1 MAFFN
6 IRRNDNNKTPEELA
20 QEIKDLKAKI
30 KAYKDEISKSKTDR
44 TDTIK
49 NIKEKIE
56 KENVDFNKA
65 IEKLTNEKA
74 TLLKQTKTFE
84 KKKTTKQ
91 EKIDKENTKANTDID

>member
-44 TDTIK
+44 NQKIK
-49 NIKEKIE
+49 DI
-56 KENVDFNKA
+56 
-65 IEKLTNEKA
+65 
-74 TLLKQTKTFE
+74 
-84 KKKTTKQ
+84 Q
-91 EKIDKENTKANTDID
+91 EKVAVGQLLL

>member
-44 TDTIK
+44 NQKIK
-49 NIKEKIE
+49 DIQEKIAQ
-56 KENVDFNKA
+56 ENADFENAINKFDA
-65 IEKLTNEKA
+65 EKA
-74 TLLKQTKTFE
+74 SILKQMKAFE
-84 KKKTTKQ
+84 KKKQKNM
-91 EKIDKENTKANTDID
+91 I